1 MKKNPYIYINNF
13 LSEIHE
19 PNPFVF
25 CLMLANQF
33 DGKVFFCDGDYLTK
47 VGDRYYGVE
56 GEVLEDELELDEWCR
71 LDKLSILE
79 SVDGY
84 HSSKWFYILPYVT
97 QDLYE
102 YYPN

>member
-1 MKKNPYIYINNF
+1 MKKNPYIYIMNF
-13 LSEIHE
+13 LSEVHN

-33 DGKVFFCDGDYLTK
+33 DGKVFWCDGDFITK
-47 VGDRYYGVE
+47 IGDKYYDVE
-56 GEVLEDELELDEWCR
+56 GEVLESELKLDEWAR
-71 LDKLSILE
+71 LDKLSVLE
-79 SVDGY
+79 SVESY
-84 HSSKWFYILPYVT
+84 EQCKWYYIQPFVE